1 MTVTWTD
8 EAELEPERL
17 TPLGWVLVILRGIPF
32 ILVLIIGLALH
43 EIIRVIERPFAGQ
56 TRPVSPKITQFVCR
70 IGLVFLGIKMRVHGE
85 IMEHPGAVVANHSS
99 WLDIFVLNARKRIY
113 FVAKSEVKGWAGIG
127 WLARTTGT
135 VFINRD
141 RREAKKH
148 TDVLKERLGYGHR
161 LLFFPEGTSTDNKR
175 VLPFKTTLF
184 APFLT
189 EGIRENAH
197 IQPVSVVYHAPV
209 GKDPRFYGWWGDM
222 EFASHILQVLGSRK
236 KGSVDV
242 ICHPAIRMADHS
254 DRKKLALELE
264 TQVRAGYDQYTAL
277 ER

>member
-8 EAELEPERL
+8 EAEPEPERL
-17 TPLGWVLVILRGIPF
+17 TLLGWGLVILRGIPF

-56 TRPVSPKITQFVCR
+56 TRPVSPKITQVVCR

-127 WLARTTGT
+127 WLARATGT

-189 EGIRENAH
+189 EDIRENAH